1 MPMHAPAL
9 DLMDTMEAMA
19 EPHVDQLTRHLQ
31 GQVEQNPSDF
41 QSLMMLGNGYYLQGK
56 IVLSIATFNRALV
69 INPRDPY
76 AYYHLGIAHYRSAQ
90 IDEAITAL
98 TRVTELAPSMVMA
111 YYWLGIAH
119 FHSGRYREARKAFET
134 LLEKNHES
142 HIAHYH
148 AALICLA
155 DREYEA
161 ARAHLATLA
170 ELGCRDPQV
179 FLHLGEAYYR
189 LHQPTEAIKTYRR
202 GLELNPH
209 NVPLQESLEDLVDV
223 QEP

>member
-1 MPMHAPAL
+1 MHAPVL
-9 DLMDTMEAMA
+9 DMMDAMEAMA
-19 EPHVDQLTRHLQ
+19 DPHVDQLTHHLQ
-31 GQVEQNPSDF
+31 EQVERNPADF

-56 IVLSIATFNRALV
+56 IALSIATFNRALV
-69 INPRDPY
+69 LNPQDPY
-76 AYYHLGIAHYRSAQ
+76 AYYHLGVAYYRSAQ
-90 IDEAITAL
+90 IDEAIEAL
-98 TRVTELAPSMVMA
+98 TQVTVLAPSMVMA

-119 FHSGRYREARKAFET
+119 FHGGCYREARKAFET

-155 DREYEA
+155 DREFDA
-161 ARAHLATLA
+161 ARAHLETLA

-179 FLHLGEAYYR
+179 YLHLGEAYYH
-189 LHQPTEAIKTYRR
+189 LHKPTEAMKAYRR

-209 NVPLQESLEDLVDV
+209 NGPLQESLADLVDV